1 MAFAEF
7 FAHEGEVA
15 DLPGLEEAA
24 AIFQRCLL
32 GKNMDEGSAREF
44 LSSSQV
50 RIRKYPKGAAVF
62 HDGDR
67 PEYLYVLLEGR
78 VHIQKESF
86 TGRRIFLSEIEE
98 PGDVFGEVYLLLG
111 RPYDMYVEAARET
124 RLLLVGSRAFSLQ
137 GGERAAPALQV
148 QQNLLRV
155 LARKAYFMHNKL
167 KVLSSGTLREKIIRF
182 LFWSMDGEGT
192 FRLDCTRETWADYF
206 SVARPSLSREL
217 SALQAEGILQV
228 QGRLI
233 KVLDKGAFEAYL

>member
-1 MAFAEF
+1 MAR
-7 FAHEGEVA
+7 
-15 DLPGLEEAA
+15 LEEAA
-24 AIFQRCLL
+24 AIFQSCLL
-32 GKNMDEGSAREF
+32 GENMNEADVREF

-50 RIRKYPKGAAVF
+50 KVRKYPKGAAVF
-62 HDGDR
+62 YDGDR

-86 TGRRIFLSEIEE
+86 TGRHIFLSEIQE

-111 RPYDMYVEAARET
+111 RPYDMYVEAARDT
-124 RLLLVGSRAFSLQ
+124 RLLLVGSSTFSLQ
-137 GGERAAPALQV
+137 GGASSAPALQV
-148 QQNLLRV
+148 QRNLLRV

-167 KVLSSGTLREKIIRF
+167 KVLSSGTLREKLIRF

-192 FRLDCTRETWADYF
+192 FRLDCTREAWANYF

-233 KVLDKGAFEAYL
+233 RVLDKGAFEAYL